1 MSFPCLFPGF
11 VTLKYSATEGRLGGG
26 VKGDRGED
34 LKWHFSNAGLLG
46 APRAWGLELG
56 NTGESDTAGECQPL
70 HSLGLSRAH
79 CVW

>member
-1 MSFPCLFPGF
+1 M
-11 VTLKYSATEGRLGGG
+11 
-26 VKGDRGED
+26 KGDRGED

-79 CVW
+79 RVPDFHLSGSGDVTHLSTGRGLQSH